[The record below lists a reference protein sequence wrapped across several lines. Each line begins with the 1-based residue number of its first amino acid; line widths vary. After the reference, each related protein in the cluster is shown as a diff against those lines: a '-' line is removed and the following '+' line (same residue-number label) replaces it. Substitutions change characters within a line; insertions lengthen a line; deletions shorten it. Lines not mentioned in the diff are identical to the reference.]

1 MHAIISRNHL
11 DTFLSS
17 CRNEMN
23 SRIVFTNGCFDI
35 LHRGHVDLL
44 EKAKALGT
52 FLILGLNSDESV
64 RRLKGAERPLVH
76 EDDRAYILS
85 RLEAVD
91 AVCIFEEDTPL
102 DLIRQIKPDVLVKGG
117 DYTID
122 TIIGHEFVQAY
133 GGQVVTVP
141 LVQGRSTTNVLNK
154 IKQRR

>member
-1 MHAIISRNHL
+1 MHAIISRNRL